1 MFRMYKYRWGKY
13 GAFHHYCFFKDVFD
27 LFLGQK
33 PGRGGAQILFFVR
46 LNSTSNPAWLVTK
59 IAWEKRIAL
68 AKGNVLASKTIIF
81 KVCYRWFGQIVPHSV

>member
-1 MFRMYKYRWGKY
+1 MGKY
-13 GAFHHYCFFKDVFD
+13 GAFPHYCFFKDVFD
-27 LFLGQK
+27 LFLGQN
-33 PGRGGAQILFFVR
+33 RVEVALRFFFVR

-81 KVCYRWFGQIVPHSV
+81 KVCYRWFGQNDPHSV